1 MPLLVLLFIVL
12 PIAELYVIIQIGGA
26 IGVLPTLALL
36 IVDSII
42 GAALARSQSRA
53 AWERFNRAL
62 GAGRVP
68 GREVFDGAM
77 IILGGA
83 LLLTP
88 GFITD
93 AFGLF
98 LLIPPTRAL
107 LRRFLT
113 RSVSKRA
120 GAAWKVTS
128 FGSARAG
135 AARRGPV
142 SYDYEGSARE
152 VAEDPPRAARD
163 QNRRR
168 EPWLTSSRSSRR
180 TGCASPGIAR
190 RSRRSRRW
198 SPAARPPSRAGELEG
213 SLEPGFSAL
222 RVITGATAEGAA
234 ARAAA
239 RPGLPAPRT
248 TTRTPSRRCS

>member
-36 IVDSII
+36 IVDSLV

-62 GAGRVP
+62 AEGRVP

-77 IILGGA
+77 IIVGGA

-93 AFGLF
+93 VVGLC
-98 LLIPPTRAL
+98 LLLPPTRAA
-107 LRRFLT
+107 LRAFLT

-120 GAAWKVTS
+120 GMAWRVTT
-128 FGSARAG
+128 FGSARTAPG
-135 AARRGPV
+135 RRPDR

-152 VAEDPPRAARD
+152 VTDPPAELPDATPTG
-163 QNRRR
+163 
-168 EPWLTSSRSSRR
+168 EPRGR
-180 TGCASPGIAR
+180 
-190 RSRRSRRW
+190 
-198 SPAARPPSRAGELEG
+198 
-213 SLEPGFSAL
+213 
-222 RVITGATAEGAA
+222 
-234 ARAAA
+234 
-239 RPGLPAPRT
+239 
-248 TTRTPSRRCS
+248 

>member
-1 MPLLVLLFIVL
+1 MPLLFLLFIVL

-36 IVDSII
+36 VVDSLV

-62 GAGRVP
+62 AEGRVP

-93 AFGLF
+93 IFGLC
-98 LLIPPTRAL
+98 LLLPPTRAL
-107 LRRFLT
+107 LRKFLT

-120 GAAWKVTS
+120 GTAWRVST
-128 FGSARAG
+128 FGSARPG
-135 AARRGPV
+135 TGPGGGRA
-142 SYDYEGSARE
+142 YDYDGSARE
-152 VAEDPPRAARD
+152 VTDPP
-163 QNRRR
+163 
-168 EPWLTSSRSSRR
+168 
-180 TGCASPGIAR
+180 
-190 RSRRSRRW
+190 
-198 SPAARPPSRAGELEG
+198 GELPQ
-213 SLEPGFSAL
+213 STP
-222 RVITGATAEGAA
+222 TGD
-234 ARAAA
+234 
-239 RPGLPAPRT
+239 
-248 TTRTPSRRCS
+248 TRG

>member
-26 IGVLPTLALL
+26 IGVLPTLAIL
-36 IVDSII
+36 IVDSLV

-62 GAGRVP
+62 AEGRVP

-77 IILGGA
+77 IIVGGA

-93 AFGLF
+93 VFGLC
-98 LLIPPTRAL
+98 LLLPPTRAA
-107 LRRFLT
+107 LRAFLT

-120 GAAWKVTS
+120 GMAWRVTS
-128 FGSARAG
+128 FGSARTGAG
-135 AARRGPV
+135 RPANR

-152 VAEDPPRAARD
+152 VRDP
-163 QNRRR
+163 
-168 EPWLTSSRSSRR
+168 T
-180 TGCASPGIAR
+180 
-190 RSRRSRRW
+190 
-198 SPAARPPSRAGELEG
+198 GEL
-213 SLEPGFSAL
+213 PD
-222 RVITGATAEGAA
+222 AT
-234 ARAAA
+234 
-239 RPGLPAPRT
+239 P
-248 TTRTPSRRCS
+248 TRSESGG

>member
-1 MPLLVLLFIVL
+1 MLPLFLLFIVL

-36 IVDSII
+36 IVDSLV

-62 GAGRVP
+62 AEGRVP

-93 AFGLF
+93 IVGLC
-98 LLIPPTRAL
+98 LLVPPARAL

-120 GAAWKVTS
+120 GVAWRVTS
-128 FGSARAG
+128 FGSARPG
-135 AARRGPV
+135 AQPRRG
-142 SYDYEGSARE
+142 SAYDYEGSARE
-152 VAEDPPRAARD
+152 VTEPPAELPD
-163 QNRRR
+163 
-168 EPWLTSSRSSRR
+168 
-180 TGCASPGIAR
+180 
-190 RSRRSRRW
+190 
-198 SPAARPPSRAGELEG
+198 
-213 SLEPGFSAL
+213 
-222 RVITGATAEGAA
+222 ATA
-234 ARAAA
+234 
-239 RPGLPAPRT
+239 
-248 TTRTPSRRCS
+248 TPERRG